1 MKPRYH
7 NIIEDSIYLY
17 PSITNPMKIIETE
30 RLVIKSL
37 DTADKVYFAELFTDP
52 DVLELIPQKAFT
64 EEQITERFNKNL
76 NLELSDLANQKCA
89 CGIFEKGNSELIG
102 LALFLSNEENE
113 KELGYRFRKKYW
125 GKGYGTETTKGMLE
139 FYFNTLNVTKVM
151 ADVNTANVGSVKIL
165 DKFMTPVK
173 EFFNERDNCTDRRY
187 ELKKENWRQ

>member
-1 MKPRYH
+1 
-7 NIIEDSIYLY
+7 
-17 PSITNPMKIIETE
+17 MKIIETE